1 MHNIQ
6 RLPGAK
12 IITGLLWV
20 VLLAGLLAWLVLR
33 FLPSVADLKP
43 QTQVEEHISLS
54 VLHSE
59 TLAFL
64 VTRRNVMQVVVEH
77 GESNW
82 LGQWR
87 GVLWAVVTLRHGV
100 DLTKITAQDI
110 RRDGGVT
117 IVKLPEPEVLDFALE
132 PGSIGFLAKST
143 AVPKVEDL
151 LHNGHR
157 QLLED
162 RLRQSALEFVRQRD
176 LLPTR
181 AELVDQLND
190 AVGLL
195 ASEGGV
201 RLRFE

>member
-12 IITGLLWV
+12 IITGLLWII
-20 VLLAGLLAWLVLR
+20 LLAGLLAGLILR
-33 FLPSVADLKP
+33 FLPNVVDIKP
-43 QTQVEEHISLS
+43 ETQVEEHISLS
-54 VLHSE
+54 VLRSE

-110 RRDGGVT
+110 RHDGDVT
-117 IVKLPEPEVLDFALE
+117 VVKLPEPEVLDFAIE
-132 PGSIGFLAKST
+132 PGSVGFLAKST

-157 QLLED
+157 RLLED
-162 RLRQSALEFVRQRD
+162 RLRQSALEFARQRD

-181 AELVDQLND
+181 EALVEQLNE
-190 AVGLL
+190 AVSLL

>member
-1 MHNIQ
+1 MHSIQ

-12 IITGLLWV
+12 IITGLLWII
-20 VLLAGLLAWLVLR
+20 LLTGLLTGLVFR
-33 FLPSVADLKP
+33 FLPGVAGLEP
-43 QTQVEEHISLS
+43 ESQVEEHISLS
-54 VLHSE
+54 VLRSE

-64 VTRRNVMQVVVEH
+64 VTRRNVMQVIVEH

-110 RRDGGVT
+110 RHDGDVT
-117 IVKLPEPEVLDFALE
+117 IVKLPEPEVLDFAIE
-132 PGSIGFLAKST
+132 PGSVGFLAKST

-157 QLLED
+157 RLLED
-162 RLRQSALEFVRQRD
+162 RLRHL
-176 LLPTR
+176 T
-181 AELVDQLND
+181 
-190 AVGLL
+190 
-195 ASEGGV
+195 
-201 RLRFE
+201 